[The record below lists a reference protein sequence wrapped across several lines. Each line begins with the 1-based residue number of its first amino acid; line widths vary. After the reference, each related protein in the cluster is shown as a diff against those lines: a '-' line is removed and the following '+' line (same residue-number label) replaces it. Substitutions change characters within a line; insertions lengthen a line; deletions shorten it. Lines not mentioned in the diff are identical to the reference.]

1 MAHKPEHYTGWDK
14 EGNPVYKGQPIGTGE
29 PAAKK
34 PAQASEP
41 LPAKAPRSLKDI
53 ENALEAGRNV
63 TTDEMKRY
71 HESLKGK

>member
-1 MAHKPEHYTGWDK
+1 MAHKKEHVTGWDQA
-14 EGNPVYKGQPIGTGE
+14 GNPVIKGQPIGTGE

-41 LPAKAPRSLKDI
+41 LPDKAPRSLKDI

-63 TTDEMKRY
+63 STDEMKRY
-71 HESLKGK
+71 HESLKEK